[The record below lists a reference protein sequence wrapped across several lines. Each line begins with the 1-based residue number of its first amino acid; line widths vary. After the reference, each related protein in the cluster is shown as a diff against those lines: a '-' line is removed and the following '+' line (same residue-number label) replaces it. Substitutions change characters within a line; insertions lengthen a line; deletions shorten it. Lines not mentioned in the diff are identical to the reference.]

1 MVSDGFEYANSVCI
15 VQDIMNTAKKDWV
28 DSEEEEVEWVEDEEE
43 EIHC

>member
-1 MVSDGFEYANSVCI
+1 MVSDGFEYASVCT
-15 VQDIMNTAKKDWV
+15 VQDIMNTAETDWV